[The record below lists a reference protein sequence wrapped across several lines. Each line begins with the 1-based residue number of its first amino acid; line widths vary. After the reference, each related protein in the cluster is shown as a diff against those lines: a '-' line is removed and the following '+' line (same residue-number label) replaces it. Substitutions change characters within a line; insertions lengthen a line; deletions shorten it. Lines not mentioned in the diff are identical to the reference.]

1 MENLPIDIK
10 LTLGQWNVVLNALG
24 QRPFAEVNEVIA
36 AIKAQGEKAVSEAK
50 DAGQDEASE
59 ETVQ

>member
-10 LTLGQWNVVLNALG
+10 LTLAQWNLVLNALG

-36 AIKAQGEKAVSEAK
+36 AIKMQGERAVAEAK
-50 DAGQDEASE
+50 DADNSE
-59 ETVQ
+59 EVVQ